1 MLYCAILCIL
11 DTVLYCGKKEMVN
24 CLGMNY
30 SKSIILSFK
39 KEIFDHTVLLR
50 YFAIL
55 SEKIEMNFVGMNYPK
70 NIICSGFIE
79 S

>member
-1 MLYCAILCIL
+1 
-11 DTVLYCGKKEMVN
+11 MVN

-30 SKSIILSFK
+30 SKGIILLFK

-50 YFAIL
+50 CCALL
-55 SEKIEMNFVGMNYPK
+55 SEEIEMNFVGMNNPK
-70 NIICSGFIE
+70 IIICSGFIE

>member
-1 MLYCAILCIL
+1 
-11 DTVLYCGKKEMVN
+11 MVN
-24 CLGMNY
+24 CLGMNC
-30 SKSIILSFK
+30 SKDIILLFK

-50 YFAIL
+50 YCAIP
-55 SEKIEMNFVGMNYPK
+55 SEEIEMNFVGMNYPK